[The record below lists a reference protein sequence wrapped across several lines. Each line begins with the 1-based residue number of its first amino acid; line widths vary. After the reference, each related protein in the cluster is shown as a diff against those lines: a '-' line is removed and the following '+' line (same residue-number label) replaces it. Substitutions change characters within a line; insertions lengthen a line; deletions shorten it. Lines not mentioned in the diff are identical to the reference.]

1 MTKRMPSLLGMAIAV
16 PALLSSAVVLV
27 FSAPAMAQTSPP
39 YYVNREYRF
48 AVIFP
53 GEPAAT
59 DIAYTTS
66 LGTTVPA
73 RQFSLGQGTDRLAV
87 TVVDFSAGPAVD
99 AGIVEHAAEA
109 LRSRG
114 EVRFQFTEDYDPG
127 LPGRQLNIFQGDGRQ
142 LRASVYMWDHR
153 LYITEASGAPGSF
166 PVLQFEQSVMLLDGN
181 GNELNLDAAAF
192 GGGGPGGREP

>member
-1 MTKRMPSLLGMAIAV
+1 MTKRMPSLLKMAIVVAALISSAAV
-16 PALLSSAVVLV
+16 PI
-27 FSAPAMAQTSPP
+27 FSGPAIAQTSPP
-39 YYVNREYRF
+39 YYVNPEYRF

-66 LGTTVPA
+66 SGASVPA
-73 RQFSLGQGTDRLAV
+73 RQFSLGQGTDRLVV

-99 AGIVEHAAEA
+99 VGIVEHAAEV

-114 EVRFQFTEDYDPG
+114 EVRFQFADDYDPG
-127 LPGRQLNIFQGDGRQ
+127 LPGRQLNIFQSDGRQ

-153 LYITEASGAPGSF
+153 LYITEATGAPGSS
-166 PVLQFEQSVMLLDGN
+166 PVLQFEQSVMLLDADGK
-181 GNELNLDAAAF
+181 ELNLDAAAF
-192 GGGGPGGREP
+192 GGP